1 MSVPFGALLRELRVA
16 AGLTQEGLA
25 ERAGVSAKAISDLER
40 DPSRTPR
47 LDTVNLLATA
57 LELDDEQRGRLRAA
71 ARPGRAEPALP
82 SGPVLVGEALPRPL
96 TPLIGRAGVAS
107 AVSELIRRGEVRLL
121 TLTGPGGVGKT
132 RLMVEVASLVADEFP
147 DGVVFVDLSPLTD
160 HTLVLPTVAA
170 RFGLD
175 EREAAALA
183 ERLPAAESSRRLLLL
198 LDNFEQVLDA
208 RDMIAPFLQA
218 YPDLVIVVT
227 SRIPLRIRG
236 EREYR
241 IAPLAVPGPADSAE
255 VAAAAPS
262 VQLFVERARSMG
274 ADVLASPDNAPMVA
288 EICRRLDGLPLA
300 IELAAAR
307 VSVLPP
313 RALLDRLDQ
322 RLPML
327 VRGPH
332 DLPARQQTMRDAIAW
347 SYELLDASEQS
358 LFRRVSVFA
367 GGCTVDAALAVGG
380 GSLDVLGAL
389 VDKSLLRHGTERVTG
404 LEMIREFG
412 LEQLRAAGEAD
423 EFRRRHAT
431 YFLALAEAERDGWE
445 VLEREHDNLRAAL
458 RFCAESLDVAMA
470 VRFCVALW
478 TFWFDRGF
486 LGEGRQRL
494 AETLGLP
501 GLETVPA
508 ALRVEA
514 LVGAAMLSLD
524 HGAYDAAHR
533 FCSLALGLA
542 RSEGS
547 DADLMKVLNVQGMLA
562 RMRDRYEDA
571 LAAYSEALAVAD
583 RLGDDASRGTAL
595 IGLATVRYLLGSLR
609 EATRLA
615 EQSLAV
621 MRALDD
627 RLGIASAL
635 LGLALFAS
643 YEGRPGVANEYGA
656 EALMHYRA
664 MGDTG
669 RVAEVLR
676 VLGTS
681 AYALRQPERASAL
694 HEEALQLLR
703 ERGDELGVA
712 ESLQHVAMLAL
723 DRDDIS
729 AALPVLRESLEI
741 VQRFDERWSIAVTLS
756 FLGHA
761 ELARGDVRRAS
772 EYFADSARRL
782 QELGNPLLVPW
793 CLEGMAHVA
802 LLSGSSSL
810 AGELLGARTALL
822 ERIGAVLPP
831 LSSARYA
838 DLLAEVE
845 KVLGEE
851 AYAAARARGADLV
864 AAYPLADVLTPWLA

>member
-16 AGLTQEGLA
+16 AGLTQEALA
-25 ERAGVSAKAISDLER
+25 ERAAISAKAISDLER

-47 LDTVNLLATA
+47 LDTVSLLASA
-57 LELDDEQRGRLRAA
+57 LELDDDQRRRLRAS
-71 ARPGRAEPALP
+71 ARPGGAEPSPAN
-82 SGPVLVGEALPRPL
+82 GPVLAGETLPRPL

-107 AVSELIRRGEVRLL
+107 NVSELIRRGEVRLL

-160 HTLVLPTVAA
+160 HTLVLPTVAQ

-183 ERLPAAESSRRLLLL
+183 ERLPDIESSRQILLL

-208 RDMIAPFLQA
+208 RDAIVPFLQA
-218 YPDLVIVVT
+218 YPSLVIVVT

-241 IAPLAVPGPADSAE
+241 IAPLAVPDRASSAE

-274 ADVLASPDNAPMVA
+274 ADVLASPENAPVVA

-322 RLPML
+322 RLPLL

-347 SYELLDASEQS
+347 SYELLGTAEQQ

-380 GSLDVLGAL
+380 GELDVLGAL
-389 VDKSLLRHGTERVTG
+389 VDKSLLRHGTERVTA
-404 LEMIREFG
+404 LEMIREYG
-412 LEQLRAAGEAD
+412 LEQLRAVGESA
-423 EFRRRHAT
+423 EFRQRHAA
-431 YFLALAEAERDGWE
+431 YFLALAEGERDGWE

-458 RFCAESLDVAMA
+458 RFAQESLEVELA

-494 AETLGLP
+494 AETLSLP
-501 GLETVPA
+501 GLEIVSP

-524 HGAYDAAHR
+524 HGAYDDAQRWSA
-533 FCSLALGLA
+533 LALGLA
-542 RSEGS
+542 RASGS

-562 RMRDRYEDA
+562 RMRDRYTDA
-571 LAAYSEALAVAD
+571 LAAYSEALSVAE
-583 RLGDDASRGTAL
+583 RLGDQASTGTAL

-609 EATRLA
+609 EATRMA
-615 EQSLAV
+615 GQSLAV

-643 YEGRPGVANEYGA
+643 YEGRPGLANEYGA

-664 MGDTG
+664 LGDTG

-676 VLGTS
+676 VLGTA
-681 AYALRQPERASAL
+681 AYALSQPERASAL
-694 HEEALQLLR
+694 HSEALALLR
-703 ERGDELGVA
+703 DRGDELGVA

-723 DRDDIS
+723 DRDDV
-729 AALPVLRESLEI
+729 ATALPVLRESLEI
-741 VQRFDERWSIAVTLS
+741 VLRFDERWSIAVTLS

-761 ELARGDVRRAS
+761 ELGRGDVRRAA
-772 EYFADSARRL
+772 EYFADSASRL
-782 QELGNPLLVPW
+782 QGLGNPLLVPW

-802 LLSGSSSL
+802 AASGSASR
-810 AGELLGARTALL
+810 AAELLGARAALL

-831 LSSARYA
+831 LNSARYA
-838 DLLAEVE
+838 DLVADVE
-845 KVLGEE
+845 KVLGEDGF
-851 AYAAARARGADLV
+851 AAARTRGADLV
-864 AAYPLADVLTPWLA
+864 AAHPLAEVLTPWLA